1 MRTRTGFSE
10 LVVFHVLPG
19 VLTGSGA
26 YPVHCSGGSLAA
38 VGGGWG
44 GGGVAGGGGGG
55 GESKVHQEHDADH
68 LLPRAS
74 EVKNV

>member
-1 MRTRTGFSE
+1 
-10 LVVFHVLPG
+10 VFHVLPG

-26 YPVHCSGGSLAA
+26 YPVHCSGGSL
-38 VGGGWG
+38 VVVSWRG
-44 GGGVAGGGGGG
+44 GGGV
-55 GESKVHQEHDADH
+55 SKVHQEHDADH